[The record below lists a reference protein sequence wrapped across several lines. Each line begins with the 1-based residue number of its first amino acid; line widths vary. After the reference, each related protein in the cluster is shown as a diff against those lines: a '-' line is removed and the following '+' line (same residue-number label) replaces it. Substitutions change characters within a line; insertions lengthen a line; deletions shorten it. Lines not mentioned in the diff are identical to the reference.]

1 MKKHAG
7 TNKDTYVRI
16 NPVGGT
22 MKKSVYPS
30 SCKQMYF
37 SGLKPAPANSTA
49 EMGAIFGE
57 SVSHCSSLNDRL
69 KRELQQHP
77 RERRASKII
86 REEGELEQVYTVRT
100 TLIVIDSSIDAL
112 GFLKRQPE
120 GLKEQNW
127 SSLPLPLAL
136 CNDIL
141 MIRQKKK

>member
-1 MKKHAG
+1 
-7 TNKDTYVRI
+7 
-16 NPVGGT
+16 

-37 SGLKPAPANSTA
+37 SGLKQAPAKSTA

-69 KRELQQHP
+69 KRELKQHP

-86 REEGELEQVYTVRT
+86 REEGELEQVYTART
-100 TLIVIDSSIDAL
+100 TLTVIDSSTDAL
-112 GFLKRQPE
+112 GFVKRQPE

-127 SSLPLPLAL
+127 RTLYL
-136 CNDIL
+136 CL
-141 MIRQKKK
+141 GPV